1 MAIRFQCPQC
11 GKLLSAPDRYADKQG
26 KCKCGIDVIVPGNS
40 ENVKFSCPGCKN
52 GVSLKKTQANKPA
65 RCPTCR
71 SPISMPALG
80 KLLDSGGASGVE
92 KLISGPGGIRKSIS
106 GPRGGRKSILG
117 PREGE
122 KEGGPARGAGI
133 ISFSCPTCGGNV
145 MARQN
150 SAGNAM
156 DCPSCGCYLEVPRGE
171 KGRLGVTG
179 GPRVELDWEAAGKAL
194 EPALEP
200 AAETAARTGK
210 TVCALGEKPPK
221 AHFVPSTDTLSGT
234 KTMTAAYI
242 NAFKASTSNTP
253 RRCKI
258 FC

>member
-1 MAIRFQCPQC
+1 MVMTVSPGATPA
-11 GKLLSAPDRYADKQG
+11 APRAEQR
-26 KCKCGIDVIVPGNS
+26 
-40 ENVKFSCPGCKN
+40 
-52 GVSLKKTQANKPA
+52 PA
-65 RCPTCR
+65 
-71 SPISMPALG
+71 
-80 KLLDSGGASGVE
+80 
-92 KLISGPGGIRKSIS
+92 
-106 GPRGGRKSILG
+106 
-117 PREGE
+117 
-122 KEGGPARGAGI
+122 GGP
-133 ISFSCPTCGGNV
+133 
-145 MARQN
+145 
-150 SAGNAM
+150 
-156 DCPSCGCYLEVPRGE
+156 PR
-171 KGRLGVTG
+171 
-179 GPRVELDWEAAGKAL
+179 PRVELDWEAAGKAL